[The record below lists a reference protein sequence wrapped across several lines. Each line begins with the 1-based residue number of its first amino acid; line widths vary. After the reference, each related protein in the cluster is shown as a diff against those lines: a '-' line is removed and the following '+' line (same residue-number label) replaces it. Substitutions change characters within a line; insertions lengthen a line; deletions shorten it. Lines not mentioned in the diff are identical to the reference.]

1 MKTPTGGQQDEP
13 RAGRERVR
21 DALAGFK
28 VKPQRRLGQNFL
40 RDDGVAR
47 KIVEAAGVEAGDA
60 VIEVGPGLGALTIHL
75 ARKGAR
81 VLAVEVDPRLCSA
94 LRKVIDEAGLG
105 DKVHVRQ
112 GDIRK
117 MDWESLVGELAGMRE
132 GGVGSQ
138 EGGRAKLV
146 SNPPYYLSSPLL
158 YDIIR
163 HRGLWER
170 VALTLQLEVA
180 QRVAALPGEEGYGAL
195 SVLARTYFE
204 PRVAFR
210 VSRRAFFPPPEVD
223 SAVLCLVVRRAPL
236 VRVDQ
241 AAFTKVVKA
250 AFRHR
255 RKTAANALREA
266 LGLGRDVLEPCFSL
280 AGVDRAARPDEL
292 GPAEFG
298 ALAEVLGPYL
308 R

>member
-1 MKTPTGGQQDEP
+1 MKAPAGGQQDEP
-13 RAGRERVR
+13 QAGRKSIR
-21 DALAGFK
+21 DALAGYE

-40 RDDGVAR
+40 REDGVAR
-47 KIVEAAGVEAGDA
+47 RIVEAAGVEAGDA
-60 VIEVGPGLGALTIHL
+60 VVEVGPGLGALTIHL

-105 DKVHVRQ
+105 GNVKVLQR
-112 GDIRK
+112 DIRRI
-117 MDWESLVGELAGMRE
+117 DWESLVAELVGIRE
-132 GGVGSQ
+132 GGVGPR
-138 EGGRAKLV
+138 EGRRAKLV

-163 HRGLWER
+163 HRGLWES
-170 VALTLQLEVA
+170 VALTLQMEVA
-180 QRVAALPGEEGYGAL
+180 QRVAALPGKEGYGAL

-204 PRVAFR
+204 PKLAFR

-223 SAVLCLVVRRAPL
+223 SAVLCLVARQTPL

-241 AAFTKVVKA
+241 AAFTKVVKG

-266 LGLGRDVLEPCFSL
+266 LGLDRDILEPCFSL
-280 AGVDRAARPDEL
+280 AGVDPTARPDEL

-298 ALAEVLGPYL
+298 ALAQALGPYL